1 VGDFQVV
8 QSLLPIAHEC
18 TRLGHKESRRLP
30 AREKLFLHPQNQH
43 DDFVVTVEGN
53 PAFALLHDD
62 PVYRQLISSMGLPA
76 QN

>member
-1 VGDFQVV
+1 VHTSGPQRIET
-8 QSLLPIAHEC
+8 S
-18 TRLGHKESRRLP
+18 
-30 AREKLFLHPQNQH
+30 ARAGEALFLHPQNQH